1 MLESAPAPTVGGP
14 MSEPPRAEPEP
25 DRRADLVLLTAISIW
40 ALNFSAMKVGIGEIG
55 PLPFPVLR
63 YGIGAIVMALVVLR
77 REASLWFERRDL
89 GLLLVAGA
97 LGVTLNQLC
106 VVYALQLT
114 TATNVSLLT
123 ATQPI
128 FTAVIATIVGD
139 EILGRRHWSA
149 VVLGMAGV
157 VLIVEGGSNEPA
169 GSVAS
174 ASGALPLGEVLALG
188 VALTAAS
195 SWVAI
200 RRLLARYS
208 PFRILT
214 AQMAIGTALLL
225 PLAAPALVSQE
236 YAAVTPLAWGTLAYS
251 ALIAGVVT
259 NLLYYAGVRRVGAS
273 RAAMYQYLQS
283 FLGVLFAV
291 SLLHEQLH
299 PLQVLGGVVVVT
311 GVVLSRR
318 GRIRPHRRSPRRP
331 VGGGSADAPET

>member
-1 MLESAPAPTVGGP
+1 M
-14 MSEPPRAEPEP
+14 PET
-25 DRRADLVLLTAISIW
+25 DRRADVVLLTAISIW

-63 YGIGAIVMALVVLR
+63 YGIGAIVMALVVVR
-77 REASLWFERRDL
+77 SEASLRFARRDV

-97 LGVTLNQLC
+97 VGVTLNQLC

-128 FTAVIATIVGD
+128 FTAVIATLVGD

-149 VVLGMAGV
+149 IALGMAGV
-157 VLIVEGGSNEPA
+157 VLIVEGGANEPA
-169 GSVAS
+169 GSVAA

-188 VALTAAS
+188 VAVTAAA

-208 PFRILT
+208 PYRILT

-225 PLAAPALVSQE
+225 PLAAPTLASLD

-251 ALIAGVVT
+251 ALLAGVVT
-259 NLLYYAGVRRVGAS
+259 NLLYYVGVRRVGAS
-273 RAAMYQYLQS
+273 RAAVYQYLQS

-291 SLLHEQLH
+291 SLLHE
-299 PLQVLGGVVVVT
+299 PLRPPQVLGGVIVVT
-311 GVVLSRR
+311 GVLLSRR
-318 GRIRPHRRSPRRP
+318 DQIGLTRRRTRRP
-331 VGGGSADAPET
+331 IGGGSAAAPKT

>member
-1 MLESAPAPTVGGP
+1 M
-14 MSEPPRAEPEP
+14 PET
-25 DRRADLVLLTAISIW
+25 DRRADVVLLTAISIW

-63 YGIGAIVMALVVLR
+63 YGIGAIVMALVVVR
-77 REASLWFERRDL
+77 SEASLRFARRDV

-97 LGVTLNQLC
+97 VGVTLNQLC

-128 FTAVIATIVGD
+128 FTAVIATLVGD

-149 VVLGMAGV
+149 IALGLAGV
-157 VLIVEGGSNEPA
+157 VLIVEGGANEPA
-169 GSVAS
+169 GSVAA
-174 ASGALPLGEVLALG
+174 ASGGPPLGEVLALG
-188 VALTAAS
+188 VAVTAAA

-208 PFRILT
+208 PYRILT

-225 PLAAPALVSQE
+225 PLAAPTLASLD

-251 ALIAGVVT
+251 ALLAGVVT
-259 NLLYYAGVRRVGAS
+259 NLLYYVGVRRVGAS
-273 RAAMYQYLQS
+273 RAAVYQYLQS

-291 SLLHEQLH
+291 SLLHEPLR

-311 GVVLSRR
+311 GVLLSRR
-318 GRIRPHRRSPRRP
+318 DQIRLTRRPTRRP
-331 VGGGSADAPET
+331 VGGGSAAPKT

>member
-1 MLESAPAPTVGGP
+1 VTAKSELPRSTPA
-14 MSEPPRAEPEP
+14 P

-40 ALNFSAMKVGIGEIG
+40 ALNFTAMKVGIAEIG

-63 YGIGAIVMALVVLR
+63 YGIGAVVMALVVLR
-77 REASLWFERRDL
+77 REASLRFGRRDL

-157 VLIVEGGSNEPA
+157 ALIVEGGSNEPA
-169 GSVAS
+169 RSVA
-174 ASGALPLGEVLALG
+174 APSGALPIGEILALG
-188 VALTAAS
+188 VSLTAAA

-200 RRLLARYS
+200 RRLLATYS

-225 PLAAPALVSQE
+225 PIAAPALVAQDYRE
-236 YAAVTPLAWGTLAYS
+236 VTPLAWGTLAYS
-251 ALIAGVVT
+251 ALLAGVVT
-259 NLLYYAGVRRVGAS
+259 NLLYYVGVRRVGAS
-273 RAAMYQYLQS
+273 RAAVYQYLQS
-283 FLGVLFAV
+283 FLGVV
-291 SLLHEQLH
+291 
-299 PLQVLGGVVVVT
+299 
-311 GVVLSRR
+311 
-318 GRIRPHRRSPRRP
+318 
-331 VGGGSADAPET
+331 

>member
-1 MLESAPAPTVGGP
+1 V
-14 MSEPPRAEPEP
+14 PET

-77 REASLWFERRDL
+77 SEASLRFARRDL

-97 LGVTLNQLC
+97 VGVTMNPLC

-128 FTAVIATIVGD
+128 FTAVIATLVGD
-139 EILGRRHWSA
+139 ELLGRRHWSA
-149 VVLGMAGV
+149 IVLGMAGV
-157 VLIVEGGSNEPA
+157 VLIVEGGSNEQA
-169 GSVAS
+169 GSVAT
-174 ASGALPLGEVLALG
+174 AAGALPLGELLALG
-188 VALTAAS
+188 VAVTAAS

-200 RRLLARYS
+200 RRLLERYS

-225 PLAAPALVSQE
+225 PLAAPALASLE

-251 ALIAGVVT
+251 ALLAGVVT
-259 NLLYYAGVRRVGAS
+259 NLLYYVGVRRVGAS
-273 RAAMYQYLQS
+273 RAAVYQYLQS
-283 FLGVLFAV
+283 FLGVVFAV
-291 SLLHEQLH
+291 SLLHEPLR
-299 PLQVLGGVVVVT
+299 PLQILGGVVVVA
-311 GVVLSRR
+311 GVLLSRR
-318 GRIRPHRRSPRRP
+318 DRVRLRPRGPRHP
-331 VGGGSADAPET
+331 VGGGATTADPET